1 MVVAIPEMKGDEMSN
16 HFSAAMLKFPGD
28 DPRLDLT
35 DLFVFAS
42 PERAGKTVLIF
53 DVNPFMTGADFNP
66 AAVYRL
72 NVDNDGDTQ
81 ADVAF
86 SIVFSESND
95 GAQTGTVYYA
105 TGSEARECEAVGKV
119 LVQDAPVGFDADA
132 KPIEAAECRVFLG
145 VRSDPFFADGEG
157 PFHDWHF
164 TGEDTFA
171 GKNILC
177 MALEVPNDMLGPG
190 PEIAVWANTSVWR
203 DGELVQVDRYGNPSF
218 IPFFIDELKDQFNA
232 GHPSDDVAN
241 YLEPWSML
249 LQTRGYPPAVATE
262 TALTVLPDV
271 MHYNRNRPAHYPNGR
286 VLMDDIYDI
295 RMSFLTYGRVTS
307 DGVEQH
313 DDYLTEFPFLGVPNA
328 QAPAQEEARETFV

>member
-1 MVVAIPEMKGDEMSN
+1 MSN

-35 DLFVFAS
+35 DVFVFAS

-53 DVNPFMTGADFNP
+53 DVNPFMTGADFSP
-66 AAVYRL
+66 DCVYRL
-72 NVDNDGDTQ
+72 NVDNDGDVQ

-86 SIVFSESND
+86 SFVYSESNG

-105 TGSEARECEAVGKV
+105 TGSEARKREAVGEV
-119 LVQDAPVGFDADA
+119 LIQDTPVGFHADA
-132 KPIEAAECRVFLG
+132 RPVQAGRCRVFTG

-171 GKNILC
+171 GKDILS
-177 MALEVPNDMLGPG
+177 MALEVPNEMLGPG
-190 PEIAVWANTSVWR
+190 PEIAVWATTSVR
-203 DGELVQVDRYGNPSF
+203 RNGELVQVDRYGNPSF
-218 IPFFIDELKDQFNA
+218 IPFFVDELKDKFNA
-232 GHPSDDVAN
+232 GHPADDVADF
-241 YLEPWSML
+241 LEGWATL
-249 LQTRGYPPAVATE
+249 LESRGYPPGVAQE

-286 VLMDDIYDI
+286 VLTDDIYDI
-295 RMSFLTYGRVTS
+295 RMQFLTYGKVTS
-307 DGVEQH
+307 DGVLAHQ
-313 DDYLTEFPFLGVPNA
+313 DYLREFPFLGVPNGQPSTDGSTA
-328 QAPAQEEARETFV
+328 APRETFV

>member
-1 MVVAIPEMKGDEMSN
+1 
-16 HFSAAMLKFPGD
+16 
-28 DPRLDLT
+28 
-35 DLFVFAS
+35 
-42 PERAGKTVLIF
+42 
-53 DVNPFMTGADFNP
+53 
-66 AAVYRL
+66 
-72 NVDNDGDTQ
+72 
-81 ADVAF
+81 
-86 SIVFSESND
+86 
-95 GAQTGTVYYA
+95 VYYA
-105 TGSEARECEAVGKV
+105 TGSDARKREAAGEV
-119 LVQDAPVGFDADA
+119 LVKDTPVGFDADA
-132 KPIEAAECRVFLG
+132 KPVEAGDCRVFIG

-190 PEIAVWANTSVWR
+190 PEIAVWATTSVRR

-218 IPFFIDELKDQFNA
+218 IPFFVDELKDQFNA
-232 GHPSDDVAN
+232 GHPADDVAGFF
-241 YLEPWSML
+241 EPWSTL
-249 LQTRGYPPAVATE
+249 LESRGYPPAVARE

-286 VLMDDIYDI
+286 VLTDDIYDI
-295 RMSFLTYGRVTS
+295 RMQFLTYGRVTS

-313 DDYLTEFPFLGVPNA
+313 DDYLNEFPFLGVPNA

>member
-1 MVVAIPEMKGDEMSN
+1 MSN

-35 DLFVFAS
+35 DLFLFAS

-66 AAVYRL
+66 DAVYRL

-86 SIVFSESND
+86 SIVFSESN
-95 GAQTGTVYYA
+95 GGGQTGTVYYA
-105 TGSEARECEAVGKV
+105 AGSDAREREAVGEV
-119 LVQDAPVGFDADA
+119 LVQDTPVGFDANA
-132 KPIEAAECRVFLG
+132 MPVEAGDCRVFLG

-171 GKNILC
+171 GKNILS
-177 MALEVPNDMLGPG
+177 MALEVPNELLGPG
-190 PEIAVWANTSVWR
+190 PEIAVWATTSVRR

-218 IPFFIDELKDQFNA
+218 IPFFVDELKDQFNA
-232 GHPSDDVAN
+232 GHPSDDVASF
-241 YLEPWSML
+241 PRRFVAS
-249 LQTRGYPPAVATE
+249 PP
-262 TALTVLPDV
+262 P
-271 MHYNRNRPAHYPNGR
+271 H
-286 VLMDDIYDI
+286 I
-295 RMSFLTYGRVTS
+295 
-307 DGVEQH
+307 
-313 DDYLTEFPFLGVPNA
+313 
-328 QAPAQEEARETFV
+328 